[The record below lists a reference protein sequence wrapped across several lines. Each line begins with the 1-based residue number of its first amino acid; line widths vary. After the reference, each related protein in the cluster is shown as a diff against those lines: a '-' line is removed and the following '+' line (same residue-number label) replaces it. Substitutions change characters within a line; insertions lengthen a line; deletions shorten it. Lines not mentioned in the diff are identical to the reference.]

1 MLNKQVWSIKSKR
14 YQNKLFNKYRYENNL
29 QLCATLNRIL
39 RSCRSGI
46 ALSWSRLK
54 KGNVLVEMA
63 NVDPFD
69 AISRI
74 SFGSKPTMPRPIIST
89 SCKKVGHP
97 CKVSV
102 PERLGFSSQHC
113 WTSLSPS
120 FSPFSPLPCSQSNS
134 HLLQWTSCSVHH
146 GINKL
151 CVCELV
157 SYSKV
162 LQVQVSPILQ
172 SQVAWLPTTRPTL
185 QSVRT
190 KSQKLKN

>member
-1 MLNKQVWSIKSKR
+1 MNEFTPDDVLCHFIVAKFYSLNKQVWSIQSKR
-14 YQNKLFNKYRYENNL
+14 YKNKLFNKYRYENNL

-89 SCKKVGHP
+89 SCKKVGHL
-97 CKVSV
+97 CEVSV

-120 FSPFSPLPCSQSNS
+120 LSPLSPLPCSQSYS
-134 HLLQWTSCSVHH
+134 HLLEWTMFTL
-146 GINKL
+146 IEIY
-151 CVCELV
+151 CVCETCV
-157 SYSKV
+157 WFKG
-162 LQVQVSPILQ
+162 
-172 SQVAWLPTTRPTL
+172 T
-185 QSVRT
+185 
-190 KSQKLKN
+190 